1 MSEPEKAERVI
12 TLRIG
17 RDLHISLKEAA
28 KASGDSL
35 NQFCAKVLRQAVPEQ
50 ETSETGDSALQQ
62 QFQG

>member
-17 RDLHISLKEAA
+17 RDLHNSLKEAA

-35 NQFCAKVLRQAVPEQ
+35 NQFCAKLLRQAVPE
-50 ETSETGDSALQQ
+50 TKSETGDSALQQ
-62 QFQG
+62 QFES